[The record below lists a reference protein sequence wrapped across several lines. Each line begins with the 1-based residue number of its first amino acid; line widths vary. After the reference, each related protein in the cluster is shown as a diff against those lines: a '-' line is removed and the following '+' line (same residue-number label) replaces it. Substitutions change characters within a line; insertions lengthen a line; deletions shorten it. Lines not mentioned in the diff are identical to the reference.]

1 MSPLLDDRGRLFGRV
16 NILDILVLLLIV
28 ALGAFAFTRVHE
40 TSGTAFTLRTT
51 LRADKLRYPPVEQ
64 IRVGQSVRDDSGN
77 VLGKVESV
85 NAVPATEEVPT
96 AEGGLRYPVSTM
108 YYDLIV
114 VAVGPAQG
122 SSSSPRIGTA
132 PIQNNELVQV
142 AGPGWTVK
150 MQIVGFEKVKP

>member
-77 VLGKVESV
+77 VQGKVES
-85 NAVPATEEVPT
+85 
-96 AEGGLRYPVSTM
+96 R
-108 YYDLIV
+108 DLM
-114 VAVGPAQG
+114 
-122 SSSSPRIGTA
+122 SHEMLHRSSPLEPREWERIVQRNGTMD
-132 PIQNNELVQV
+132 V
-142 AGPGWTVK
+142 
-150 MQIVGFEKVKP
+150 